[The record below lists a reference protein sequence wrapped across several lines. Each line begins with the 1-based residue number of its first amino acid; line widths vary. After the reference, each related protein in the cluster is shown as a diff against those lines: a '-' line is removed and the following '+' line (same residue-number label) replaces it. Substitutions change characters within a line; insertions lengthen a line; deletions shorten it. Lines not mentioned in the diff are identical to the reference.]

1 MMRRFLVVLLLA
13 SAGEAAEA
21 ASANAVCLD
30 AADRAAARHD
40 VPARVMRALTRTE
53 TGRNR
58 GGALQPWPW
67 TSNIEGEGAW
77 HGSRAEAVAS
87 IEQARRRGARSF
99 DVGCFQLNHVY
110 HSKTFDDINHM
121 IDPYANADYA
131 ARFVK
136 SLFQE
141 YGDWPSAAG
150 AYHSRTPRLMDRY
163 RKRFEQVLARG
174 ERDDSGAE
182 LALAQPGV
190 IKDAPRPARAVDADA
205 PAAGKRPKSAPW
217 RLSEAVAPRTP
228 GAVSMKFGRGR
239 GPLLGAARPL
249 IE

>member
-1 MMRRFLVVLLLA
+1 MMRGLLVVLLLA
-13 SAGEAAEA
+13 TAGEA
-21 ASANAVCLD
+21 ASANEACLD

-58 GGALQPWPW
+58 NGALQPWPW

-77 HGSRAEAVAS
+77 HDSRAEAVAH

-99 DVGCFQLNHVY
+99 DVGCFQLNHIY
-110 HSKTFDDINHM
+110 HSETFDDIDHM

-150 AYHSRTPRLMDRY
+150 AYHSRTPRFMERY

-190 IKDAPRPARAVDADA
+190 IGDAPPLARAAE
-205 PAAGKRPKSAPW
+205 GRPKAEPW
-217 RLSEAVAPRTP
+217 RLSEAAAPRTP
-228 GAVSMKFGRGR
+228 GAVAMRFGRGR
-239 GPLLGAARPL
+239 GPFLNTARPL